1 MGRVVL
7 IYFNG
12 KKESLK
18 CRSEERAYTIM
29 RKRPNVRTFNFYE
42 DNQRIPKETP
52 KIGSPVPSS
61 FEELEAMSRKQ
72 RDGRGKMFM

>member
-1 MGRVVL
+1 
-7 IYFNG
+7 
-12 KKESLK
+12 
-18 CRSEERAYTIM
+18 M